1 MKDVKLYGI
10 YTISPLHYGTGQTA
24 GAVDLPVARESH
36 TGLPFVPGTGL
47 KGVARDVF
55 EQNNKEYVESLFGSR
70 PPQPGGAQDGTAA
83 PNDARS
89 QEAGGGAGASGKAK
103 EGAELRAG
111 NLLFTDARLLALPVR
126 SLQRP
131 FLYVT
136 SPLVLRRL
144 ERELHAYNV
153 PGFLPESWVRPKPRS
168 DGDDGSR
175 TGDGRQ
181 ALVADTN
188 LAGHPL
194 VLEDLCYD
202 AGHVLHQA
210 MVEKLAERFVKLLAA
225 DEALGRDLMPCGLVV
240 VPDEDLADLAQRTLP
255 VVARTQLTPGKTT
268 DDWTDHLGLYGRTE
282 GHDVQRQPVVRRGS
296 APGYAALRLRGR
308 PRSRPLVEG
317 GRETDRGAGKA
328 GEEIAADPTRR
339 QRDGRRRPVLVD
351 VLARGGRGVRG
362 RTERCPVA
370 SRNGA
375 RRSPTRSLSAPAA
388 TTRSSRRI

>member
-83 PNDARS
+83 PNDAPS
-89 QEAGGGAGASGKAK
+89 QEASGGAGASGKAK
-103 EGAELRAG
+103 EGAGLRAG

-153 PGFLPESWVRPKPRS
+153 PGFLPESWVRPKPRG
-168 DGDDGSR
+168 DGDDGSG

-225 DEALGRDLMPCGLVV
+225 DETLGRDLMPCGLVV

-268 DDWTDHLGLYGRTE
+268 DDWKDHLGLYGPKGMTYSGNLWYEEALPPDTLLYAFVGAPDLDRSWKGAEKPTE
-282 GHDVQRQPVVRRGS
+282 ELEKQAKRLRRIQLGGNETVGAGQCWWTFWRAGDAASGEGQSDVQ
-296 APGYAALRLRGR
+296 
-308 PRSRPLVEG
+308 
-317 GRETDRGAGKA
+317 
-328 GEEIAADPTRR
+328 
-339 QRDGRRRPVLVD
+339 
-351 VLARGGRGVRG
+351 
-362 RTERCPVA
+362 
-370 SRNGA
+370 
-375 RRSPTRSLSAPAA
+375 
-388 TTRSSRRI
+388 